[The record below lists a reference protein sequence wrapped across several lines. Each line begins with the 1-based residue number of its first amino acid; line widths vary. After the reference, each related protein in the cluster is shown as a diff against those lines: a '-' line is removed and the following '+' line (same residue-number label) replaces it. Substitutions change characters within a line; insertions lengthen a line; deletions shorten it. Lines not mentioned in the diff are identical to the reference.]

1 MFCKVVFDVPLDRDF
16 DYSIPPELTA
26 SVQPGV
32 RVTAPFGRTL
42 SVGLVTQVTEI
53 STAPQQIQLKQLTHV
68 LDERPLFGSD
78 LFSLAKFIKSR
89 WGGPIGQ
96 ILFALVP
103 PQPYFK
109 CEVNNAAVSVDL
121 KNPPFELTASQQHAL
136 AVLASVPGYEF
147 HPMLLRGP
155 AYHGKTEVVLRA
167 AGQLLAGYGQI
178 LITVPD
184 VAAAQQFIAEAQQ
197 RFGMQNVFCWHS
209 RMLLSQKK
217 KYFSAISNGLPCVV
231 IGTRS
236 AALLPFKN
244 LRLIAMLDEGDD
256 NYKQEEN
263 KPYYHAREV
272 LLFRA
277 KQHSAVFAAVAAAPS
292 VELLHQAKQ
301 EHWQT
306 LFFSQP
312 VPGHGFEPQL
322 KLVPKKG
329 EKSKFLSDFL
339 LQEIAENIRRK
350 ETALLLLNRQGYAQ
364 AYACFN
370 CGAYAKCKKCGG
382 ILARE
387 KQADEHGGLVCKK
400 CGAKES
406 LEQKCPKCAN
416 EIFKSRGGGTQKIEA
431 ELRKIFPG
439 IKILRLESDT
449 LKKKSGQ
456 GFEAL
461 QALKSG
467 TADVIIGTRV
477 AAGALRGAKI
487 TLAAVLD
494 AELELAGTDYRNGEK
509 FGRLLFD
516 LRGHLSG
523 FKNGRLLIQT
533 ADTEGYDYQ
542 PLFQNDFAA
551 AAETEMLL
559 RESFLYPPFVHL
571 FKVTLKAKQVE
582 NLNQAT
588 ENLRRQAAAFCLEVL
603 GPVWCAKKTDTLKKQ
618 YLLFKTDD
626 SRRADLLALLD
637 TFEPGKK
644 VTVKLAAD
652 PYDFYET
659 K

>member
-16 DYSIPPELTA
+16 DYRIPPELEDKI
-26 SVQPGV
+26 QPGV
-32 RVTAPFGRTL
+32 RVTAPLGRILTG
-42 SVGLVTQVTEI
+42 GLVVQVTEI
-53 STAPQQIQLKQLTHV
+53 SGAPQGVQLKDIVHV
-68 LDERPLFGSD
+68 IDERPLFGSD

-109 CEVNNAAVSVDL
+109 LENSPTSVSIDIKTPTFTLTGNQENAL
-121 KNPPFELTASQQHAL
+121 KTIHSFPA
-136 AVLASVPGYEF
+136 YEF
-147 HPMLLRGP
+147 HPVLLNGP
-155 AYHGKTEVVLRA
+155 AFTGKTEVVLRA
-167 AGQLLAGYGQI
+167 AGQVLAGYGQV
-178 LITVPD
+178 LLTVPD
-184 VAAAQQFIAEAQQ
+184 IVAARQFIAEAEH
-197 RFGMQNVFCWHS
+197 RFGAANVFCWHS
-209 RMLLSQKK
+209 RMLLSKKK

-263 KPYYHAREV
+263 KPYYHARDV

-277 KQHSAVFAAVAAAPS
+277 KQHGAVFVAATATPS
-292 VELLHQAKQ
+292 VELLHQVNKSS
-301 EHWQT
+301 WQIISLT
-306 LFFSQP
+306 QH
-312 VPGHGFEPQL
+312 VPGHAFDPQI
-322 KLVPKKG
+322 KLTPKKG

-339 LQEIAENIRRK
+339 IEQLAENIRRK
-350 ETALLLLNRQGYAQ
+350 EMALLILNRQGYAQ

-387 KQADEHGGLVCKK
+387 KRTDAPDQLICKK
-400 CGAKES
+400 CGARES
-406 LEQKCPKCAN
+406 LEQTCPKCGN
-416 EIFKSRGGGTQKIEA
+416 MIFKSRGGGTQKIET
-431 ELRKIFPG
+431 ELAKLFPA

-449 LKKKSGQ
+449 LRTKSGQ

-461 QALKSG
+461 NALKTG

-494 AELELAGTDYRNGEK
+494 AELELAGTDFRNGEK

-523 FKNGRLLIQT
+523 IKNGRLIIQT
-533 ADTEGYDYQ
+533 ADQEGYDYA
-542 PLFQNDFAA
+542 PLLSGDYQSAA
-551 AAETEMLL
+551 DTEMLL
-559 RESFLYPPFVHL
+559 RESFNYPPFTHL
-571 FKVTLKAKQVE
+571 FKVTLKAKE
-582 NLNQAT
+582 MDDLTKST
-588 ENLRRQAAAFCLEVL
+588 EQLRQLAAPLCLEIL
-603 GPVWCAKKTDTLKKQ
+603 GPVWCAKKTDKLKKQ
-618 YLLFKTDD
+618 YLLFKTDEP
-626 SRRADLLALLD
+626 RRADLLAALD
-637 TFEPGKK
+637 SFDSGKK

-652 PYDFYET
+652 PYDFY
-659 K
+659 